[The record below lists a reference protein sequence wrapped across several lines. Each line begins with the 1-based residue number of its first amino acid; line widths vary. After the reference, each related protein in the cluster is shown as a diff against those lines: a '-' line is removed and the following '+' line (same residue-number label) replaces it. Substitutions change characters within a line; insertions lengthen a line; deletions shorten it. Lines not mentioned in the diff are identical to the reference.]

1 MKLLRFPPGDEIPG
15 FDSSLLRAQKANEHL
30 STNQGDA
37 RCSLWWDVV
46 PKLEGERLGVVGHFQ
61 ADSPE
66 AASFVLEQA
75 AGRLREN
82 GCTLAVGPMDGNT
95 WRRYR
100 VLTERGNEPAFFME
114 PDNPDFWP
122 AAFEAAH
129 FSPLARYSSSLVTDL
144 SRCDPRVDRTLERL
158 LREGVRIR
166 NLELDRFEEDL
177 RRIYQV
183 SVISF
188 TGNYLYTELPEGAF
202 LGQYLPYKDKIVPEL
217 VLLAEHEGRPVG
229 YLFAIPDYAAAL
241 RDQPIRTVIGKTL
254 AVLPGRHY
262 GGLGAVLAGA
272 LHKRSRILGYTR
284 LIHALQ
290 HEANRSRNLSKFFGE
305 VMRRYTLYSCRL
317 A

>member
-1 MKLLRFPPGDEIPG
+1 MKLLRFLPGDEIPG

-46 PKLEGERLGVVGHFQ
+46 PNLKGERLGVVGHFQ
-61 ADSPE
+61 AGSPE

-75 AGRLREN
+75 AGRLREK

-100 VLTERGNEPAFFME
+100 VLTERGAEPSFFME

-122 AAFEAAH
+122 AAFKAAR
-129 FSPLARYSSSLVTDL
+129 FAPLARYSSSLVTDL
-144 SRCDPRVDRTLERL
+144 SRRDPRVDRTLERL

-188 TGNYLYTELPEGAF
+188 TGNYLYTELPERAF
-202 LGQYLPYKDKIVPEL
+202 LGQYLPYKGKIVPEL

-241 RDQPIRTVIGKTL
+241 RGQPSAQL
-254 AVLPGRHY
+254 
-262 GGLGAVLAGA
+262 
-272 LHKRSRILGYTR
+272 SER
-284 LIHALQ
+284 LLQ
-290 HEANRSRNLSKFFGE
+290 
-305 VMRRYTLYSCRL
+305 SCR
-317 A
+317 ADVTADSVPCWRACFTSDPGFSATAG